1 MQNVTQPIELSMKEV
16 EFLVCEVANLW
27 RKALNNQLKSLNLTP
42 CERRVL
48 FTIVTK
54 PNSTQVEVANL
65 TDIEPQNLT
74 RILDVLTELDYIEKK
89 PGQHDRRVKRLH
101 AKPEGHKIAQ
111 QVLEASDGLRPTLLA
126 DTSENE
132 IADMA
137 ETLDKIRQNLLTYI
151 NEK

>member
-1 MQNVTQPIELSMKEV
+1 MENVTQPLELSMKEV

-27 RKALNNQLKSLNLTP
+27 RKALNNELKALNLTP

-48 FTIVTK
+48 FTIATK
-54 PNSTQVEVANL
+54 PGSTQVEVANL

-74 RILDVLTELDYIEKK
+74 RILDALAEHDYIEKK

-111 QVLEASDGLRPTLLA
+111 RVLEASDGLRPTLLA
-126 DTSENE
+126 NTNDNE

-137 ETLDKIRQNLLTYI
+137 EALDKIRQNLLTHI
-151 NEK
+151 NEQ